1 MKSFLEWVDILEE
14 GSKKEQIE
22 LERMLIKAGFVNN
35 RSNGENWWEKEV
47 EGVGIVGM
55 SVSKQPKIPA
65 KQIFNTAMTNFQK
78 NVERNRRLQQKRI
91 EEEQKKAERSK
102 KKKK

>member
-22 LERMLIKAGFVNN
+22 LEKLLIQAGFVNP
-35 RSNGENWWEKEV
+35 RSNDENWWEKEV

-55 SVSKQPKIPA
+55 SVTRQPKIPA
-65 KQIFNTAMTNFQK
+65 KQIFNTAMGNFRK
-78 NVERNRRLQQKRI
+78 NVAERQRLQQKRI
-91 EEEQKKAERSK
+91 EEEQKKAEK

>member
-1 MKSFLEWVDILEE
+1 MKSFLEWIDILEE

-22 LERMLIKAGFVNN
+22 LEKMLIKAGF
-35 RSNGENWWEKEV
+35 RHARGQDENWWEKEV
-47 EGVGIVGM
+47 EGLGIVGM

-65 KQIFNTAMTNFQK
+65 KQIFKTAMSNFEK
-78 NVERNRRLQQKRI
+78 NVAERKRLQQKRI
-91 EEEQKKAERSK
+91 EEEQKKAEK